1 MRSVLGHGRQQPG
14 ARSVSTSKSDSDESR
29 RLVRWSTGWYGAGR
43 HDRLPRNRKPVLGLD
58 AVWTVDWPTDH
69 VRSAG
74 SGPLALAVIGDCGAD
89 GQQLHHALRT
99 VRARDWTALTC
110 WPGSYLTIARSGE
123 SLVVIGDLA
132 GQHPVYWRAEGT
144 GTWWSTSA
152 GALAALDGAPFDP
165 TALAAHLALAQPDVL
180 GQRSLFRAVSRVPTG
195 RLLLITPDGANTV
208 RYEPANYQ
216 PLNLPDAAP
225 LVRAA
230 LSEAVDTRLDGTRA
244 VSADLAGLD
253 STTLACLAAR
263 RGPVTAVTFADAR
276 LRDDDLAYAV
286 RTAAAVP
293 DLTHHTVPG
302 CDKTVYYSGLDDL
315 STLPLTDTPHAY
327 AVTAC
332 IKRAVLEAVAQH
344 QPAAVHFTGAAGDAV
359 LSAPS
364 SYLSDLLRDRQ
375 HRRALAHAHAHARLR
390 RVSPLTVL
398 RRARPASRTG
408 LADAWR
414 NTATEL
420 RQAPRAWV
428 PQAERPIAW
437 TPLLATADWMS
448 PEVRHQL
455 AEALDAAS
463 SELPEEPRHLAA
475 WTDRQ
480 DLARVGADTSG
491 LGELARADHGIE
503 IAAPFLDNEVIR
515 ACLAVPAEQRG
526 APGRYKPLLGEAFAH
541 TGVLPDFVLT
551 RLTKGGFNALAYAG
565 LTRHTAVLA
574 CLLGPSSRLSA
585 SGLITQPP
593 VERMLRRAAAGQA
606 TAQGALHLA
615 VSAEVWL
622 RQMETTTAASWWEV
636 VGHVA
641 SA

>member
-1 MRSVLGHGRQQPG
+1 M
-14 ARSVSTSKSDSDESR
+14 
-29 RLVRWSTGWYGAGR
+29 RWSTGWYGAGR

-152 GALAALDGAPFDP
+152 GALAALDGAP
-165 TALAAHLALAQPDVL
+165 
-180 GQRSLFRAVSRVPTG
+180 
-195 RLLLITPDGANTV
+195 
-208 RYEPANYQ
+208 Y
-216 PLNLPDAAP
+216 
-225 LVRAA
+225 
-230 LSEAVDTRLDGTRA
+230 
-244 VSADLAGLD
+244 
-253 STTLACLAAR
+253 
-263 RGPVTAVTFADAR
+263 
-276 LRDDDLAYAV
+276 DLAYAV

>member
-1 MRSVLGHGRQQPG
+1 MGHGRQQPG
-14 ARSVSTSKSDSDESR
+14 ARSVSTTKSDSDESG
-29 RLVRWSTGWYGAGR
+29 LLMRWSTGWYGASR
-43 HDRLPRNRKPVLGLD
+43 HDRLPTNRKPVPGLD
-58 AVWTVDWPTDH
+58 AAWTVDWATGQ

-89 GQQLHHALRT
+89 DQQLHQALTT
-99 VRARDWTALTC
+99 VRARNWAALTR

-123 SLVVIGDLA
+123 SLAVFGDLA
-132 GQHPVYWRAEGT
+132 CQHSVYWRSEGT

-180 GQRSLFRAVSRVPTG
+180 GRRSLFRAVSRVPTG
-195 RLLLITPDGANTV
+195 HLLLITPDGANTI
-208 RYEPANYQ
+208 RYEPVDYQ
-216 PLNLPDAAP
+216 PISLPDAAP
-225 LVRAA
+225 RVRAA
-230 LSEAVDTRLDGTRA
+230 LSEAVDTRLDGMRA

-276 LRDDDLAYAV
+276 LRDDDLSYAV

-293 DLTHHTVPG
+293 ELTHHAVPG
-302 CDKTVYYSGLDDL
+302 RDETVYYSGLDDL
-315 STLPLTDTPHAY
+315 SALPLTDTPNAY
-327 AVTAC
+327 AVTAS
-332 IKRAVLEAVAQH
+332 IKRAVLEAVAERQS
-344 QPAAVHFTGAAGDAV
+344 ATVHFTGAAGDAV

-375 HRRALAHAHAHARLR
+375 HRRALVHAHAHARLR
-390 RVSPLTVL
+390 HVSPLTVL
-398 RRARPASRTG
+398 RRARPASRVG
-408 LADAWR
+408 LAGAWLQ
-414 NTATEL
+414 TATEL
-420 RQAPRAWV
+420 RNNPREWM

-437 TPLLATADWMS
+437 APLLATADWMS
-448 PEVRHQL
+448 REVRHQL
-455 AEALDAAS
+455 AEALAIAAG
-463 SELPEEPRHLAA
+463 ELLEEPRHLAA

-480 DLARVGADTSG
+480 DLARLGADTAG
-491 LGELARADHGIE
+491 LRELARADHGAE

-515 ACLAVPAEQRG
+515 ACLAVPADQRG
-526 APGRYKPLLGEAFAH
+526 APGRYKPLLGEAFAR
-541 TGVLPDFVLT
+541 TGLLPDFVLS
-551 RLTKGGFNALAYAG
+551 RATKGGFNALAYAG
-565 LTRHTAVLA
+565 LTQHAAVLSH
-574 CLLGPSSRLSA
+574 LLGPSSRLSA
-585 SGLITQPP
+585 AGLISQPP
-593 VERMLRRAAAGQA
+593 VERMLRRAAAGQP

-641 SA
+641 AA

>member
-1 MRSVLGHGRQQPG
+1 M
-14 ARSVSTSKSDSDESR
+14 
-29 RLVRWSTGWYGAGR
+29 RWSTGWYGASR
-43 HDRLPRNRKPVLGLD
+43 HDRLPRNRKPVPDMD
-58 AVWTVDWPTDH
+58 AAWAVGWPADQ

-74 SGPLALAVIGDCGAD
+74 SGALALAVIGDCGAND
-89 GQQLHHALRT
+89 QQLHQALAT
-99 VRARDWTALTC
+99 VRARDWAALTR

-123 SLVVIGDLA
+123 SLAVIGDLA
-132 GQHPVYWRAEGT
+132 GQHPVYWRTEGT
-144 GTWWSTSA
+144 GTWWATSA

-195 RLLLITPDGANTV
+195 HLLQISPDGANII
-208 RYEPANYQ
+208 RYEPVNYQ
-216 PLNLPDAAP
+216 PMSLPDAAP
-225 LVRAA
+225 RVRAA

-276 LRDDDLAYAV
+276 LRDDDLEYAV
-286 RTAAAVP
+286 RTATAVP
-293 DLTHHTVPG
+293 ELTHHAVPG
-302 CDKTVYYSGLDDL
+302 REDTVYYSGLDDL
-315 STLPLTDTPHAY
+315 SALPLTDAPNAY
-327 AVTAC
+327 AVTAG
-332 IKRAVLEAVAQH
+332 IKRAVLETVAEN
-344 QPAAVHFTGAAGDAV
+344 QPAGVHFTGAAGDAV

-375 HRRALAHAHAHARLR
+375 HRRAFTHAHAHARLR
-390 RVSPLTVL
+390 HVSPLTVL

-414 NTATEL
+414 HTATEL
-420 RQAPRAWV
+420 RHAPREWV
-428 PQAERPIAW
+428 PQAERPVAW

-455 AEALDAAS
+455 AEALDTATG
-463 SELPEEPRHLAA
+463 ELTEEPRHLAA

-491 LGELARADHGIE
+491 LRELARVGHGVE
-503 IAAPFLDNEVIR
+503 ISAPFLDSEVIR
-515 ACLAVPAEQRG
+515 ACLAVPADQRG

-541 TGVLPDFVLT
+541 TGLLPGFVLS
-551 RLTKGGFNALAYAG
+551 RATKGGFNALAYAG
-565 LTRHTAVLA
+565 LTQHAPDLA
-574 CLLGPSSRLSA
+574 RLLGPSSRLSA
-585 SGLITQPP
+585 AGLITQPP
-593 VERMLRRAAAGQA
+593 VERMLQRAARGQP

-622 RQMETTTAASWWEV
+622 RQLETTTSASWWEV
-636 VGHVA
+636 ASHVA
-641 SA
+641 TA